1 MELEVMKTVSRM
13 ELKKIIGSGQ
23 NIQLVDVR
31 GKECCYDNGH
41 LPGAISIPINEL
53 EARAPEELEK
63 DEPLIVYCGSLS
75 CSLSPRAAHLLED
88 HLGFKDVTDY
98 EGGIKD
104 WMDAGFPI
112 EK

>member
-1 MELEVMKTVSRM
+1 MKSISRK
-13 ELKKIIGSGQ
+13 ELKKKIDGGEK
-23 NIQLVDVR
+23 IQLVDVR

-41 LPGAISIPINEL
+41 LPGAVSIPLNEL
-53 EARAPEELEK
+53 EERAPKELKK
-63 DEPLIVYCGSLS
+63 DEPVIVYCGSFS
-75 CSLSPRAAHLLED
+75 CSLSPRAAHDLEA

-104 WMDAGFPI
+104 WEDAGYPV